1 MKQYYRDLEK
11 AFSMFVGLLNNYGRS
26 TALQEYA
33 IQEFTSFFYANLVS
47 NFFTNLTEQNVKEVQ
62 LPVGQIKA
70 IRRSYQRVLKDI
82 QAALSMKGTRIDTK
96 YYSAFRSDL
105 VKKYPKFLKLL
116 EGVEQTIEIN
126 KADDYLTQKEKIIRK
141 SGKAQIEL
149 KDVFD
154 TAILE
159 TFVEKEHRLPNT
171 REASRLVKKV
181 MTPDTLRRMAEPLI
195 KELDR
200 SASDMLSEQGLYR
213 AGFEARL
220 HKRWHEP
227 LDLLECLIKIA
238 TEVGEEKAKLLT
250 KSADDTN
257 NYKRSALIQIHARAV
272 QIANEIL
279 TLLRT
284 GYADGANARWRSLY
298 ELVVIA
304 SFLREQNNGVS
315 ERYLAHNIMKQF
327 KEAKD
332 YQQACRKL
340 GYSPLKRSELNALQK
355 QHDALIA
362 QYGPE
367 FEYRTGYDW
376 VLAATIGKKNGRR
389 VYFRDLEDQV
399 KFSKWRPFYNLSSN
413 AIHSGPR
420 GFFRLGLIRQK
431 EMLLAGPSNFGL
443 ADPLQNTAI
452 SLSQVSIFLL
462 TIQPSLEN
470 LLAAEAIGN
479 YPHRIGISATRIQ
492 KRIEKEDQNKRS
504 SKKAK

>member
-1 MKQYYRDLEK
+1 
-11 AFSMFVGLLNNYGRS
+11 
-26 TALQEYA
+26 
-33 IQEFTSFFYANLVS
+33 
-47 NFFTNLTEQNVKEVQ
+47 
-62 LPVGQIKA
+62 
-70 IRRSYQRVLKDI
+70 
-82 QAALSMKGTRIDTK
+82 
-96 YYSAFRSDL
+96 
-105 VKKYPKFLKLL
+105 
-116 EGVEQTIEIN
+116 
-126 KADDYLTQKEKIIRK
+126 
-141 SGKAQIEL
+141 
-149 KDVFD
+149 
-154 TAILE
+154 
-159 TFVEKEHRLPNT
+159 
-171 REASRLVKKV
+171 
-181 MTPDTLRRMAEPLI
+181 
-195 KELDR
+195 
-200 SASDMLSEQGLYR
+200 
-213 AGFEARL
+213 
-220 HKRWHEP
+220 

>member
-1 MKQYYRDLEK
+1 MEQYYNDLEK
-11 AFSMFVGLLNNYGRS
+11 ALSMFVGFLNNYGRS
-26 TALQEYA
+26 TALQDYA
-33 IQEFTSFFYANLVS
+33 IQEFTSFFYANMIS
-47 NFFTNLTEQNVKEVQ
+47 NFFRNLTAQNVKELQ

-70 IRRSYQRVLKDI
+70 IKRSYQKVLKEVR
-82 QAALSMKGTRIDTK
+82 AALSIKGKRVDAK
-96 YYSAFRSDL
+96 YYSAFKSDL
-105 VKKYPKFLKLL
+105 TKEYPKLLKLI
-116 EGVEQTIEIN
+116 EGVEETIEIN

-141 SGKAQIEL
+141 SGKTQTEL
-149 KDVFD
+149 QDVFA
-154 TAILE
+154 TIMLE
-159 TFVEKEHRLPNT
+159 AFVKKEHRLPNT
-171 REASRLVKKV
+171 QEISRLVKKV
-181 MTPDTLRRMAEPLI
+181 NMRYALRRMARPVI

-200 SASDMLSEQGLYR
+200 SSSDMLSEQGLYR

-238 TEVGEEKAKLLT
+238 TETGEEKAILLT
-250 KSADDTN
+250 KSADEAN
-257 NYKRSALIQIHARAV
+257 KYQRSALIQIHARAI

-304 SFLREQNNGVS
+304 SFLREQNNSVA
-315 ERYLAHNIMKQF
+315 ERYLAHDIMKQF

-340 GYSPLKRSELNALQK
+340 GYSPLKRSELNTLQK

-362 QYGPE
+362 KYGSE
-367 FEYRTGYDW
+367 FEYQTGYDW
-376 VLAATIGKKNGRR
+376 VLAATIGKTNGRK
-389 VYFRDLEDQV
+389 VSFRDLEDQV

-420 GFFRLGLIRQK
+420 GFFRLGLIHQT

-443 ADPLQNTAI
+443 ADTLQNTAI

-462 TIQPSLEN
+462 TIQPGLEN
-470 LLAAEAIGN
+470 LLVAEAIDS
-479 YPHRIGISATRIQ
+479 YSHRIGISATRIQ
-492 KRIEKEDQNKRS
+492 NRIEKEDQNIRS
-504 SKKAK
+504 SKRTR